1 MPHELRFINV
11 LAKGVLASVPFPS
24 AEAQSEP
31 AGHAGGIDESSDI
44 FEPHGCDYYKSVRR
58 QEVEQKE
65 AAAREA
71 AAPSSSEPAA
81 SSTSKAPGKRASKA
95 RKGVTPNLLNA
106 SPLKPTTAA
115 EVELM
120 LKCVSEAEKP
130 KSGKKRKLTTWQ
142 IASDLYREAF
152 IRNCAAERALIRAST
167 TPEIIEQCYV
177 EMAKNREFVAET
189 MRTDADALVAPS
201 PPPAVPALAGAA
213 AESAPEVDESAQEA
227 AEASEVKPKK
237 LRGRA
242 RWHALVEGGRVLE
255 LQEATTMGQDPL
267 AVYLRAMGVKLT
279 REQQGDVEFI
289 YAQQGA

>member
-1 MPHELRFINV
+1 M
-11 LAKGVLASVPFPS
+11 K
-24 AEAQSEP
+24 
-31 AGHAGGIDESSDI
+31 
-44 FEPHGCDYYKSVRR
+44 
-58 QEVEQKE
+58 
-65 AAAREA
+65 
-71 AAPSSSEPAA
+71 
-81 SSTSKAPGKRASKA
+81 TKA
-95 RKGVTPNLLNA
+95 RLLNA

-152 IRNCAAERALIRAST
+152 IRNCAAPEEERALIRAST
-167 TPEIIEQCYV
+167 TPEMIEQCYV
-177 EMAKNREFVAET
+177 EMAKKNREFVAET

-237 LRGRA
+237 LRRRA

-279 REQQGDVEFI
+279 REQQGDLEFI